1 MRPIF
6 ITVFAV
12 LIVACQAAATPH
24 PVVVAHVEAFNAGDI
39 AAMGQV
45 EHADIEWLRIVDS
58 TVIVDVVGREELA
71 SIMTDY
77 RMSNPTV
84 IGTLRDWSVNGDY
97 VSVTET
103 ASWVTEDGQKKAQS
117 ALTVYQI
124 EDNLIRRVWYYPR
137 VGQ

>member
-1 MRPIF
+1 MRSIF
-6 ITVFAV
+6 IACFAT
-12 LIVACQAAATPH
+12 LIVACQPATTPH

-39 AAMGQV
+39 EAMGRV

-58 TVIVDVVGREELA
+58 TVVVDVVGREDIA
-71 SIMTDY
+71 KIVTDY
-77 RMSNPTV
+77 RAANPSVT
-84 IGTLRDWSVNGDY
+84 GTLRDWSINGDY

-103 ASWVTEDGQKKAQS
+103 ASWVTDSGETKAQS

-137 VGQ
+137 VSR